1 MREKPEYNLLVNTGL
16 YVLEPNV
23 LELIPDNRSFE
34 MSELIAEL
42 NKKKMKVGVFPLS
55 EKSWI
60 DVGQWK
66 DFLKVLK

>member
-1 MREKPEYNLLVNTGL
+1 M
-16 YVLEPNV
+16 LEPNV

-42 NKKKMKVGVFPLS
+42 NKKMKVGVFPLS

-66 DFLKVLK
+66 DF